1 MNIKTLDFFDNDLI
15 EFEVEA
21 ESWMDLLSKLSQKLI
36 EKRYVKISFRE
47 SIIERE
53 KDFPTGLDTMG
64 VKIAIPHTDSTHV
77 LKPGIFIANL
87 KDPILF
93 KEMGN
98 GIRDIEAELVF
109 LLVVDRPKDQVKILK
124 ELINIFTQEKV
135 LKKLKNSKACE
146 EVMEILKGALG

>member
-36 EKRYVKISFRE
+36 EKRYVKTSFRE